1 MARWEAFF
9 AAQLAAAATLAGL
22 LFVGVSLNL
31 TKILDNPS
39 LPGRSLS
46 GFYLLLANL
55 IVASL
60 MLVPDQPSTASGL
73 EILVIGLALWGMVS
87 RLDVGAIRRSRIPAV
102 FRAPFLHVP
111 AGGDSVSGGW
121 RIGTGGC
128 ARRAVL
134 ACGRHGDFIVRGL
147 HGGVG
152 SVGRDQPVIGLMR
165 VS

>member
-31 TKILDNPS
+31 AKILDNSS
-39 LPGRSLS
+39 LPGRALS

-60 MLVPDQPSTASGL
+60 MLVPDQPPTASGL

-87 RLDVGAIRRSRIPAV
+87 RLDVGAIRRSTAEYRRYFVRHFFMFQVAVIPYLV
-102 FRAPFLHVP
+102 GGVVVL
-111 AGGDSVSGGW
+111 AGGDGGLY
-121 RIGTGGC
+121 RGG
-128 ARRAVL
+128 
-134 ACGRHGDFIVRGL
+134 
-147 HGGVG
+147 GGPGG
-152 SVGRDQPVIGLMR
+152 SLFL
-165 VS
+165 

>member
-39 LPGRSLS
+39 LPGRALS

-73 EILVIGLALWGMVS
+73 EILIIGLALWGMVS
-87 RLDVGAIRRSRIPAV
+87 RLDVGAIRRSTAEYRRYFVRHFFMFQLAVIPYLV
-102 FRAPFLHVP
+102 
-111 AGGDSVSGGW
+111 AGVL
-121 RIGTGGC
+121 
-128 ARRAVL
+128 VL
-134 ACGRHGDFIVRGL
+134 AGA
-147 HGGVG
+147 HGGLYWLAAAM
-152 SVGRDQPVIGLMR
+152 VISLFVASTEAWVLLVEINR
-165 VS
+165 

>member
-73 EILVIGLALWGMVS
+73 EIPVIGLALWGMVS
-87 RLDVGAIRRSRIPAV
+87 RLDVGAIRRSTAEYRRYFVRHFFMFQLAVIPYLV
-102 FRAPFLHVP
+102 
-111 AGGDSVSGGW
+111 AGVL
-121 RIGTGGC
+121 
-128 ARRAVL
+128 VL
-134 ACGRHGDFIVRGL
+134 AGT
-147 HGGVG
+147 HGGLYWLAAAM
-152 SVGRDQPVIGLMR
+152 VISLFVASTEAWVLLVEINR
-165 VS
+165 